1 MQAFMRGLR
10 SERTG
15 EAGIGRKIGALLAAF
30 GLLTMTL
37 TAPLHAVSHIGERLG
52 SPARATAAIQTQLAG
67 FSPAEHS
74 EEGHGVACA
83 LCLLCFNGAFAA
95 APGGDAPPEIVPANF
110 AFRIADPE
118 RMSAETGPPRRERP
132 EVRGPPSARA

>member
-1 MQAFMRGLR
+1 MPGLR

-15 EAGIGRKIGALLAAF
+15 KAGIGRKIGALLAAF
-30 GLLTMTL
+30 GLFTMTL

-52 SPARATAAIQTQLAG
+52 GPAQTTVVVAAHPASPGDADDHDA
-67 FSPAEHS
+67 S
-74 EEGHGVACA
+74 HGVACA

-118 RMSAETGPPRRERP
+118 RISAETGPPRRERP
-132 EVRGPPSARA
+132 EVRGPPPARA